1 MVAEAVIGEGVR
13 VQGEVSADKEL
24 IIAGEVSGRIRCQAV
39 LIRAGGAVEAEV
51 EANRVTVQGRAG
63 GSIAANEKIEVKAS
77 ATVTADLSAPSIVIE
92 EGAVVRG
99 SVRMALD
106 LPEDL

>member
-1 MVAEAVIGEGVR
+1 VY
-13 VQGEVSADKEL
+13 ADKDL
-24 IIAGEVSGRIRCQAV
+24 VISGEVSGRIRSQAI
-39 LIRAGGAVEAEV
+39 LIRSGGAVDAEV
-51 EANRVTVQGRAG
+51 EANRVIVQGRAA

-99 SVRMALD
+99 SVRMELD